1 MRKRVL
7 FLPAYRPEGG
17 LGNVMRCLTLA
28 SYLQSRA
35 QSTFCLSD
43 SFPELKTITNIQVKR
58 IDRQNLQS
66 KVYNYDLVLLDDQD
80 PLVAWDTALL
90 IRKSM
95 SALPI
100 AALDY
105 TGNINKAINCYI
117 NLRNY
122 DHTINQHLTGVKY
135 FEGLRFA
142 IIRESF
148 RPLRPSELKNIQ
160 SVNDVLITFGGED
173 SAGWTLTTILWL
185 EKYIAEELNITVV
198 IGALN
203 KKLHEII
210 TAVNSAI
217 RHKYE
222 VVDHL
227 SDIER
232 CMSKCDLAFC
242 SAGTTLMEFAYL
254 GKPIVALPQ
263 NDMERSFLSLFEQEG
278 YVTSNFAT
286 ENNALNSDAIKEL
299 FQKHGLRTTAARKG
313 MQIIDGNGCRRIA
326 EILDDLMLQPP
337 INSNTE
343 TEP

>member
-1 MRKRVL
+1 M
-7 FLPAYRPEGG
+7 
-17 LGNVMRCLTLA
+17 MRCLTLA
-28 SYLQSRA
+28 SYLRSQV
-35 QSTFCLSD
+35 QSTFCLPD
-43 SFPELKTITNIQVKR
+43 SFPTLKTVTNIQVNR

-66 KVYNYDLVLLDDQD
+66 KDHNYDLVLLDDQD
-80 PLVAWDTALL
+80 PLEARDTAFL
-90 IRKSM
+90 IRRVM
-95 SALPI
+95 STVPVT
-100 AALDY
+100 ALDY
-105 TGNINKAINCYI
+105 TGNVNEAISCYI
-117 NLRNY
+117 NLRKY
-122 DHTINQHLTGVKY
+122 SHTINQHVSGPIY

-148 RPLRPSELKNIQ
+148 RPLRPLELKKFKA
-160 SVNDVLITFGGED
+160 VNDVLITFGGED
-173 SAGWTLTTILWL
+173 SAEWTLATVLWL
-185 EKYIAEELNITVV
+185 EKYIVEKLNITLV
-198 IGALN
+198 IGAIN
-203 KKLHEII
+203 KKRQEII
-210 TAVNSAI
+210 NTVNSAM

-222 VVDHL
+222 VLDHL

-232 CMSKCDLAFC
+232 CMSRCNLAFC